1 MAPFIRVFPL
11 SPLGL
16 ARSGEVLS
24 DRRPPY
30 AFSITYG
37 CSVSSVGA
45 DGNMP
50 LRMGTQEVL
59 GGWEYQPFPS
69 LLQLD
74 QRTWAQLPYLRS
86 PDGDTLVYT

>member
-24 DRRPPY
+24 DCGPPY

-45 DGNMP
+45 DGNVP
-50 LRMGTQEVL
+50 LRMETQEVL
-59 GGWEYQPFPS
+59 EGGGNTNRSLPFCNWTREHGLS
-69 LLQLD
+69 
-74 QRTWAQLPYLRS
+74 
-86 PDGDTLVYT
+86 VHI

>member
-1 MAPFIRVFPL
+1 MAPFIRVFSL
-11 SPLGL
+11 GPLGL

-24 DRRPPY
+24 DRGPPY

-59 GGWEYQPFPS
+59 GGVGIPTVPFPS
-69 LLQLD
+69 A
-74 QRTWAQLPYLRS
+74 TGPENMGSAS
-86 PDGDTLVYT
+86 IFEIS